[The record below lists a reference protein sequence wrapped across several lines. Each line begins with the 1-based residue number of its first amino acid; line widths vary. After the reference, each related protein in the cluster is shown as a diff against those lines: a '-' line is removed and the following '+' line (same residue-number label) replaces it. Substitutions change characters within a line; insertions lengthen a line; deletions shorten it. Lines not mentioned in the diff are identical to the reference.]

1 MAKRHV
7 KRGTTLLIQEKCTLK
22 QWAVTSH
29 LLEWPSSKSLQI
41 TDAGENVEKNEPSYT
56 IGSSVNWY
64 SHYGKEFANFLKKQK
79 TQLKHDPAIPLPGVY
94 PEKNENTNW
103 KRSTHLTAALFT
115 IQDMGETQVSI
126 KIQLCVCVHECIY
139 IHRYTS

>member
-7 KRGTTLLIQEKCTLK
+7 KRGTTLPIQEKCTLK

-41 TDAGENVEKNEPSYT
+41 IDAGENAEKNEPSYT
-56 IGSSVNWY
+56 IGSSVNWF
-64 SHYGKEFANFLKKQK
+64 SHYGKVCKFPPKTKNTTQTWPSNSTARCVSRKKWK
-79 TQLKHDPAIPLPGVY
+79 HQLEKIHAPHSSAIYNPRHGRNPSVHQ
-94 PEKNENTNW
+94 NT
-103 KRSTHLTAALFT
+103 
-115 IQDMGETQVSI
+115 IV
-126 KIQLCVCVHECIY
+126 CVCVHECIY